1 MRWLI
6 TGSYGQLGTDL
17 QAVLAATPE
26 DVVRAVD
33 LDVLDITDAAA
44 VERAIASGLQ
54 HDVEQL
60 RRVPRVVAVAA
71 GPEKVEAIRGA
82 LATGVIHILV
92 TDGATASGLVETERR
107 RPRVARARK
116 R

>member
-44 VERAIASGLQ
+44 VDRAIAEFAP
-54 HDVEQL
+54 DVLVNAADEPMAVL
-60 RRVPRVVAVAA
+60 R
-71 GPEKVEAIRGA
+71 
-82 LATGVIHILV
+82 LA
-92 TDGATASGLVETERR
+92 ASGVSERLM
-107 RPRVARARK
+107 PML
-116 R
+116 